1 MNMILKI
8 YVWYEELDD
17 KSSEKLD
24 DTTTKK
30 LVNAAPKEVVDTQ
43 LEDD

>member
-24 DTTTKK
+24 DTTTKN
-30 LVNAAPKEVVDTQ
+30 LVNAAPKKVVDTQ